1 MDVLSASVKLATSW
15 AAIPRPCDTRP
26 TTQTH
31 RILQQKRSAVL
42 LLVLG
47 PRTEGVTGGWRKP
60 RNEGLFTG
68 YHYGD
73 QSRNMKTVF
82 WNVTPCSLVGCRSFI
97 GTCILHNQTYSLWS
111 TMLDD
116 SVLSDPPRYQHRPTA
131 QGNSHTE

>member
-15 AAIPRPCDTRP
+15 AAIPRPWDTRP

-31 RILQQKRSAVL
+31 RNLQQNKGAAL

-47 PRTEGVTGGWRKP
+47 PKTEEDTGGWREM

-73 QSRNMKTVF
+73 RSRNMKTVF
-82 WNVTPCSLVGCRSFI
+82 
-97 GTCILHNQTYSLWS
+97 
-111 TMLDD
+111 
-116 SVLSDPPRYQHRPTA
+116 
-131 QGNSHTE
+131 